1 MRRVRFLAPVTEIKN
16 RGIMKNR
23 RVIFIAF
30 DQPLNADSDLRRK
43 MANAESRAQRQ
54 SPRFAG
60 LDLYAIQKAVNKNL
74 LSLQL
79 QLDGRFMGLLDL
91 MNYLKNNRSHP
102 HLTPGNVSKYYTL
115 AHIVT
120 LNGIYMYQYLRNEG
134 YEPLIVQN
142 YSLANISNVM
152 DERPLAVCISSNF
165 VYLDDIYK
173 MATKIKEIDPQV
185 PVIAGGM
192 LIKKVL
198 DAGKGLSSQTLDW
211 LSGFHGKVDAFVVE
225 AQGEQT
231 LVRLL
236 HALGEGTDPGKI
248 PNLALFDDDGTI
260 FFTPRERESIHM
272 DQTAIDWD
280 RIPRRYLSKTLPVNS
295 SRGCYYR
302 CRFCTYHR
310 LFPEVHYKSL
320 EVLREE
326 LKKIQELGFV
336 THIRFTDD
344 NFTANRRR
352 LVSVLKMMI
361 EEKFDFK
368 WSSYARAGSL
378 SGELINLMKSSGCEF
393 MDMGIESGSQRI
405 LDNMDKKLK
414 REKAVEAI
422 QGLNENGVYGEGGF
436 IVGYPGETRETFL
449 ETVDLIN
456 TSGLPYYHPYLFYY
470 SKDMLV
476 NEEKDR
482 FGLSGLGRAWR
493 HNTMDSVEA
502 SQLMTQ
508 MLKRIDHGFTDGQ
521 TSIWETFKLLRAE
534 GYGPVEIFDLFRLKR
549 ELQLALEQSL
559 PDHKPTPEA
568 EEVLKR
574 MTAMIR

>member
-1 MRRVRFLAPVTEIKN
+1 MRCVRFLAPITEIKN
-16 RGIMKNR
+16 REIMKNR

-30 DQPLNADSDLRRK
+30 DQPLDADADLKRK
-43 MANAESRAQRQ
+43 MANSESRAQKQ

-60 LDLYAIQKAVNKNL
+60 LDIYAIQKAVNKNL

-79 QLDGRFMGLLDL
+79 LLDGRFMGLLDL

-102 HLTPGNVSKYYTL
+102 HLTPGNASKYCTL

-134 YEPLIVQN
+134 YDPLIVQN
-142 YSLANISNVM
+142 YSLSNISDVM
-152 DERPLAVCISSNF
+152 DERPLAVCVSSNF

-173 MATKIKEIDPQV
+173 MATRIKNIAPQV

-198 DAGKGLSSQTLDW
+198 DAGKGLSSQTLNW

-236 HALGEGTDPGKI
+236 HALGEGIDPGKI

-320 EVLREE
+320 
-326 LKKIQELGFV
+326 
-336 THIRFTDD
+336 
-344 NFTANRRR
+344 
-352 LVSVLKMMI
+352 
-361 EEKFDFK
+361 
-368 WSSYARAGSL
+368 
-378 SGELINLMKSSGCEF
+378 
-393 MDMGIESGSQRI
+393 
-405 LDNMDKKLK
+405 K
-414 REKAVEAI
+414 REKALEAI
-422 QGLNENGVYGEGGF
+422 QGLNEYGVYGEGGF
-436 IVGYPGETRETFL
+436 IVGYPGETRESFL

-508 MLKRIDHGFTDGQ
+508 MVKRIDHGFTDGQ

-574 MTAMIR
+574 MTAMVR